1 MVRETTEN
9 QQGHRQVDHTADL
22 ALELWAPSEEDLL
35 IEAARA
41 VVEIMTEGAAIGAE
55 ARRHVVLEPVDG
67 EDRLVQWLNEII
79 YAAVVDG
86 FLFAAADRLTLGAGA
101 GGRLEAELV
110 GEARAHDRIAGE
122 LKSATY
128 HDLELGQ
135 ESGQWRARIVI
146 DV

>member
-41 VVEIMTEGAAIGAE
+41 VVDIMTEGAAVGAE

-86 FLFAAADRLTLGAGA
+86 FLFAAAVRLTLA
-101 GGRLEAELV
+101 GGRLEAELA
-110 GEARAHDRIAGE
+110 GEAGAHDRIAGE

-135 ESGQWRARIVI
+135 EGGQWRARVVI